1 MRDCIIELQ
10 QLSKTYRGHTALYP
24 VDLQLY
30 RGEIF
35 GLIGRNGAGKSTLLK
50 LLGGLIYPTG
60 GSVRIFERSTRE
72 QRSLHE
78 RMGLLVEHPGLYPQ
92 LSGYDNLEL
101 LADAYGMKAR
111 KAAIEELLAR
121 VGLADSGRRKVK
133 TYSLGMKQRLGIA
146 LALLGSPDV
155 LVLDE
160 PINGLDPQ
168 GIVDI
173 RRLLLELH
181 KSGMT
186 IIIASHILEELS
198 RIATRFG
205 ILHEGRLVEVVSR
218 EGLLQQCESR
228 IEIRMD
234 EPEAAIPILEGE
246 LGISR
251 YKLVD
256 RQLLQIYDN
265 DAELYPIHTALVQGG
280 VKVQGI
286 VRQQVSLEQYFLERT
301 GSGGETDA

>member
-10 QLSKTYRGHTALYP
+10 QLSKTYREHTALHP

-50 LLGGLIYPTG
+50 LLGGLIYPSG
-60 GSVRIFERSTRE
+60 GSVRIFERSTTE

-173 RRLLLELH
+173 RHLLLELH
-181 KSGMT
+181 KAGMT

-228 IEIRMD
+228 IDIRLD

-246 LGISR
+246 LGIRR

-256 RQLLQIYDN
+256 RQLLQIYDAE
-265 DAELYPIHTALVQGG
+265 AELYPIHTALAQGG